1 MGRVLKKEPLYAEPN
16 ETYGCLCHCF
26 WFACCLWHRQFLR
39 QQREAA
45 EEFRKSTQ
53 DVIVAAKEIPA
64 GTALTEDMVKLTPY
78 LKTSLPPG
86 FFSSAEAVKGK
97 ITKTDLNIAE
107 PMLEGRLGEKT
118 GLTMLLTPG
127 QRAMAVQ
134 VNEVVGVSG
143 FISPNDRVDVIANI
157 TPPGQGEEKAT
168 SLENCPAEQA
178 RALGRSDLEE
188 RKDGKPQIASSIT
201 LELTPDEV
209 EKLSVAS
216 REGSI
221 ILALRGQADDTIVAT
236 QGSTARDLL
245 NIVVPQTKS
254 APPVVSTKYR
264 VSVYMGDKKSEF
276 EF

>member
-1 MGRVLKKEPLYAEPN
+1 MQNRMSLAIVFAVAFGLLAA
-16 ETYGCLCHCF
+16 YGI
-26 WFACCLWHRQFLR
+26 ANFLR

-45 EEFRKSTQ
+45 EEFHKSTQ
-53 DVIVAAKEIPA
+53 NIIVAAQEIPA

-86 FFSSAEAVKGK
+86 FFSSADAVKGK
-97 ITKTDLNIAE
+97 ITKTNLGVSE
-107 PMLEGRLGEKT
+107 PVLEARLGEKV
-118 GLTMLLTPG
+118 GLTVLLTPG

-143 FISPNDRVDVIANI
+143 FIAPNDRVDVIANI
-157 TPPGQGEEKAT
+157 TPPGQGEEKELQISKIVLQNKRVLSVAQT
-168 SLENCPAEQA
+168 S
-178 RALGRSDLEE
+178 EE
-188 RKDGKPQIASSIT
+188 RKDGKPQLASSIT

-221 ILALRGQADDTIVAT
+221 ILALRGQDDNAVVAT
-236 QGSTARDLL
+236 HGSTARDLL
-245 NIVVPQTKS
+245 NIVVPQPKG

>member
-1 MGRVLKKEPLYAEPN
+1 MQNRMRLAVVFAIAFGLLAA
-16 ETYGCLCHCF
+16 YGI
-26 WFACCLWHRQFLR
+26 ANFLR
-39 QQREAA
+39 QQREVA
-45 EEFRKSTQ
+45 EEFRNSTQ
-53 DVIVAAKEIPA
+53 NIIVAAKEIPA
-64 GTALTEDMVKLTPY
+64 GTAITEDMVKLTPY

-86 FFSSAEAVKGK
+86 FFSSVDTVKGK
-97 ITKTDLNIAE
+97 ITKTSLNIAE
-107 PMLEGRLGEKT
+107 PVLEARLGEKT
-118 GLTMLLTPG
+118 GLTVLLTPG

-157 TPPGQGEEKAT
+157 TPPGHGEEKETQVSKIVLQNKRVLSVAQT
-168 SLENCPAEQA
+168 S
-178 RALGRSDLEE
+178 EE

-216 REGSI
+216 REGQI
-221 ILALRGQADDTIVAT
+221 ILALRGQTDDAIVFT
-236 QGSTARDLL
+236 RGSTARDLL
-245 NIVVPQTKS
+245 NIVVPQAKG
-254 APPVVSTKYR
+254 APPVTSTKYR